1 MKKIH
6 LFLSA
11 LLLLVLVFTCFAQ
24 SEKEKQ
30 QTQPPTKTEK
40 LTRQTS
46 SQTDKTMPVSQNPQD
61 ATLIANE
68 KKIMD
73 ALKGKDAAAFN
84 GLVAE
89 DAWSVSPEGRMASR
103 EATVQGM
110 QDLNITEFTL
120 TEPKVKWLNK
130 DVALVTYQAAV
141 KGSFKGQE
149 IPPGSVQAS
158 TVWVNRNGKWTA
170 VFHQMTPTRS
180 Q

>member
-1 MKKIH
+1 MRKVH

-11 LLLLVLVFTCFAQ
+11 LLLLASVFTGYAQ
-24 SEKEKQ
+24 TEKEKQ
-30 QTQPPTKTEK
+30 ETKPPTKTEK
-40 LTRQTS
+40 
-46 SQTDKTMPVSQNPQD
+46 PASQNPQD

-68 KKIMD
+68 RKIMD

-84 GLVAE
+84 ALVAE
-89 DAWSVSPEGRMASR
+89 DAWSVNPEGRMTSR

-110 QDLNITEFTL
+110 PDLNITEFTL
-120 TEPKVKWLNK
+120 TDPKVIWLNK
-130 DVALVTYQAAV
+130 DVALITYQAAV

-149 IPPGSVQAS
+149 MPPGSVQAS